1 MKTRTKN
8 STKRTTTSKCSRC
21 SQEVSR
27 ANLTLVGDEKVC
39 ALCMYAAYEKSMKS
53 PAPAKAVASTKTPM
67 PAPIFPVADVDRA
80 WLPWFEQGRTI
91 SAPHHRG

>member
-1 MKTRTKN
+1 
-8 STKRTTTSKCSRC
+8 
-21 SQEVSR
+21 
-27 ANLTLVGDEKVC
+27 
-39 ALCMYAAYEKSMKS
+39 MYAAYEKSMKS

-91 SAPHHRG
+91 GAPYHRG